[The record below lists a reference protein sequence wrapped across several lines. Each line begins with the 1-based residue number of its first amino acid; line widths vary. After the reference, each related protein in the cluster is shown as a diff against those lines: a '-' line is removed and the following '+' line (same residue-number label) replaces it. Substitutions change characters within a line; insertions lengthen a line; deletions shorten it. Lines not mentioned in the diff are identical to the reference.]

1 MIPGQTCTLFSSY
14 TLSWEAV
21 VVSNSMIFPWA
32 APCLWGYHW
41 GYPLWCSEGAVNSVP
56 FWTGH
61 SLINMQIQQAF
72 SSVTIRQVISV
83 SGPRVKQ
90 PLFWV
95 ENIISVKFHASAL
108 EFVTSATRCM
118 QRGQWSHRTLTTS
131 AKWAFLFASANFDN
145 ISRLPLLS
153 QTSEWQQESTVLRMA
168 HRQLEKS
175 RAGNVRIGPS
185 ADVSFLA
192 CRNCLGL

>member
-1 MIPGQTCTLFSSY
+1 M
-14 TLSWEAV
+14 
-21 VVSNSMIFPWA
+21 
-32 APCLWGYHW
+32 
-41 GYPLWCSEGAVNSVP
+41 
-56 FWTGH
+56 
-61 SLINMQIQQAF
+61 
-72 SSVTIRQVISV
+72 

-168 HRQLEKS
+168 QEEQSGKCENWPLCRCIIPSLSKLFGTVGFWFVEWGVWEGFWGWMLIYTLCFVRWRAHFHSSSFNASVYIIRGNQVYFKS
-175 RAGNVRIGPS
+175 FPNY
-185 ADVSFLA
+185 
-192 CRNCLGL
+192 